1 MLSELRLYHKMK
13 QSPLEL
19 TKDIQVTVP
28 KGAVSG
34 TSIIFSKKSPLAP
47 IFKHNLLKLQ
57 EQGIIDK
64 VYQNYKDSVLE
75 LWRTQDEVQI
85 LSAGQCMMAFVIL
98 ALGMVAVLGV
108 MLLECLIQRLE

>member
-1 MLSELRLYHKMK
+1 MK

-47 IFKHNLLKLQ
+47 IFKHSLLKLQ